1 MSVQLSSNTYT
12 QHTKVCVRGV
22 CMCDGDTYSV
32 CVCLELLE
40 RASTST
46 VGMMWTCARVCTL
59 SVDACVYVSCVY
71 VCVQ

>member
-12 QHTKVCVRGV
+12 QNTLTSAYVVRA
-22 CMCDGDTYSV
+22 CAMKTLSV

-46 VGMMWTCARVCTL
+46 VG
-59 SVDACVYVSCVY
+59 VDVRACVYAERG
-71 VCVQ
+71 